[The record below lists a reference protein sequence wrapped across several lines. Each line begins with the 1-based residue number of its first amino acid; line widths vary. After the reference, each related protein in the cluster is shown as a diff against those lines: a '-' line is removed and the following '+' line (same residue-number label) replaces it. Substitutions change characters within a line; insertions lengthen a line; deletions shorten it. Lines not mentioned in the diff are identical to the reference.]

1 VLILIF
7 CFDDGDN
14 DDNYYRDACI
24 LCFCEC
30 PALFCKWREEK
41 NPTSFLD
48 LLRFPTRQLL
58 IALPG
63 CLQSSIVDEN

>member
-1 VLILIF
+1 MLILIF
-7 CFDDGDN
+7 CIDDGDN

-41 NPTSFLD
+41 KPNKLS
-48 LLRFPTRQLL
+48 
-58 IALPG
+58 
-63 CLQSSIVDEN
+63 